1 VTLTSERNAA
11 LDAPIRVALVED
23 EPGTRDRL
31 RAALSLNTRM
41 RLVFEAGTALEI
53 SQWLR
58 QQSPKGPEVLLVD
71 LGLPDRSGFSVIE
84 EARVA
89 VPNTD
94 ILVVSMFGD
103 EANMIHAFESGAK
116 GYLLKD
122 GTHDDLAAHVMHLH
136 EGGSPMSPIIARQLI
151 ARFDLQRAS
160 APEAQS
166 SSGAKAQTKSVARPH
181 ERVSTR
187 ELEVLR
193 LISRGYT
200 YPEIAKLLEVSVHTI
215 HTHVRNIYSKLAVK
229 TKTEAVFEARNLG
242 LLE

>member
-1 VTLTSERNAA
+1 MNE
-11 LDAPIRVALVED
+11 PIGVAFVED
-23 EPGTRDRL
+23 EPRTRDRL
-31 RAALSLNTRM
+31 RAALSLNARM
-41 RLVFEAGTALEI
+41 HLVFEAGTALEI

-58 QQSPKGPEVLLVD
+58 QQSPQGPDVLLVD

-84 EARVA
+84 EARVL

-151 ARFDLQRAS
+151 ARFELQRTSSPETQPLPTGKAEAKS
-160 APEAQS
+160 A
-166 SSGAKAQTKSVARPH
+166 GAMH
-181 ERVSTR
+181 ERVSAR

-200 YPEIAKLLEVSVHTI
+200 YPEIAKLLVVSVHTI
-215 HTHVRNIYSKLAVK
+215 HTHVRNIYGKLAVK